1 MGECIRKCVQI
12 SCQTYLDPISVHFMQ
27 GGSGGQSR
35 GGENPGFPGEGGT
48 VPLSRNPGQKGTLR
62 NIALFFRKITIKIV
76 SAFNFWTFNN
86 LSLFSFAQNV
96 ALL

>member
-1 MGECIRKCVQI
+1 MAQGDNPGEGTIPGR
-12 SCQTYLDPISVHFMQ
+12 
-27 GGSGGQSR
+27 GQSR

-48 VPLSRNPGQKGTLR
+48 VSLSRNPGQKGTLR
-62 NIALFFRKITIKIV
+62 NIALFFRKITINIV

-96 ALL
+96 ALQ